1 MTGAEFAAGLEF
13 PNEHV
18 REMVASDATA
28 GEMGAVLTAI
38 GPGRATVEMRIGSD
52 MTNGHGTAHGGI
64 IFTLADIAFSY
75 ACNSGGVLNVA
86 AAADI
91 QYVAPARTGDILI
104 AAATERMRYGKDGR
118 SGMYD
123 IPVTRESDGAL
134 IAIFTGR
141 SAQIGR

>member
-18 REMVASDATA
+18 RELVASDATA
-28 GEMGAVLTAI
+28 REMGAVLTAI
-38 GPGRATVEMRIGSD
+38 GSGSATVAMSIAPG
-52 MTNGHGTAHGGI
+52 MTNGHGTAHGGA

-91 QYVAPARTGDILI
+91 QYVAPAHTGDLLI
-104 AAATERMRYGKDGR
+104 ATATERMRYGKDGR
-118 SGMYD
+118 SGLYD
-123 IPVTRESDGAL
+123 IPVTRESDRAL